1 MAYACYPMVSKAL
14 TVIRGYF
21 NQGNA
26 ALFPATCGRQC
37 VCNALS
43 SLMWS
48 QLKPLELWE
57 RQDLDSI
64 LMNGNSLYT
73 HLSHALQQNYI
84 LPIELPNMLNLANQ
98 TFKINCGNPYFGQ
111 IDTEVSDLLSGQFAL
126 HDAILGAMSQSHSMF
141 FTLGSY
147 RSAFTSAIAILYIT
161 TCVGFLIATV
171 VVHRALVWQIGTS
184 VALVFQ
190 DIQSLIW
197 YMNNLT
203 MSLGLDPKRSTFE
216 VVPVNIILVPNL
228 SAHTEIESE
237 LQTCCSSVDLGSQ
250 HGRLGQTSCK
260 QAILC

>member
-21 NQGNA
+21 NQGYA

-98 TFKINCGNPYFGQ
+98 TFQINCGNPYFGQ
-111 IDTEVSDLLSGQFAL
+111 IGTEVSDLLSGQFAL
-126 HDAILGAMSQSHSMF
+126 HAAILGAMSQSHSMF

-147 RSAFTSAIAILYIT
+147 RSAFTSALAIHNNLCWIFDSHSRSPQGLS
-161 TCVGFLIATV
+161 VAN
-171 VVHRALVWQIGTS
+171 GTS

-190 DIQSLIW
+190 DIQSLNDLEAVI
-197 YMNNLT
+197 LT
-203 MSLGLDPKRSTFE
+203 
-216 VVPVNIILVPNL
+216 ILY
-228 SAHTEIESE
+228 
-237 LQTCCSSVDLGSQ
+237 
-250 HGRLGQTSCK
+250 
-260 QAILC
+260 